1 VPAILANRS
10 PFEQGLFGR
19 MAEDMTARALEE
31 ALKEWDELRERRRRE
46 RKRSSG

>member
-19 MAEDMTARALEE
+19 MAEEMTARDLKA

-46 RKRSSG
+46 RGPSSV